1 MQATPQLRR
10 DQFVV
15 RSPDA
20 LMAEVDGETVLMSV
34 EKGSYFGLA
43 ETARE
48 IWARLEARVAI
59 GDLCDQLVA
68 HYDGDPLSIETDTIG
83 FLGRLAE
90 VGLVVVE

>member
-59 GDLCDQLVA
+59 GDLCDQLVE
-68 HYDGDPLSIETDTIG
+68 HYDDPFSIETDTIG